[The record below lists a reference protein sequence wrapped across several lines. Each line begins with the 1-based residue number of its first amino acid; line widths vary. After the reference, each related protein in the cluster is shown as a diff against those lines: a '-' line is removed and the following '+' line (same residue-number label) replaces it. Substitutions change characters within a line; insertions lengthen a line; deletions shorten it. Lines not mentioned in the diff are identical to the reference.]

1 MKSIHT
7 FTAEIGSEAY
17 IAGRTEDGRDFVA
30 ERFFV
35 TVSNDYG
42 LRYRHKVSF
51 NGTVPEYGDY
61 GTACFPDLRDN
72 AVAFAEKLRA
82 KVAQALRNGQALD
95 LSRWYEDAPV
105 YGSDYYLDSG
115 VEADRAFADREAA

>member
-1 MKSIHT
+1 
-7 FTAEIGSEAY
+7 
-17 IAGRTEDGRDFVA
+17 
-30 ERFFV
+30 V

-51 NGTVPEYGDY
+51 NGTVPEYSDEGIAY
-61 GTACFPDLRDN
+61 FPDLRDN

-105 YGSDYYLDSG
+105 YGSDAYINQG
-115 VEADRAFADREAA
+115 VEAERAFADSQEA